1 MSFSGV
7 REKEE
12 ASFIE
17 VSGITMEKGIEELP
31 EGGGNE
37 NKDPAPAPIKFPNL
51 MLERGL
57 AFKTSVGST
66 ERSIV
71 RNHWEL

>member
-1 MSFSGV
+1 LSFSGV
-7 REKEE
+7 REKEV

-37 NKDPAPAPIKFPNL
+37 DK
-51 MLERGL
+51 
-57 AFKTSVGST
+57 
-66 ERSIV
+66 
-71 RNHWEL
+71 